1 MAVLSPNFDISLE
14 FGTGSTPSYN
24 SMDAWVSSVTFAHNE
39 PTNQYYPLGNN
50 GVAFNSTTGIAP
62 VLTCSGKRL
71 VGDASQTAILAMQYS
86 LGGSRKGSRELAG
99 QLMEA
104 ARRHGAMMIMGSDA
118 HIEFDVGNHAYAMEL
133 IEQYGFPEELIIN
146 SSPEKFK
153 EWIAD

>member
-14 FGTGSTPSYN
+14 FGTGATPSYN

-39 PTNQYYPLGNN
+39 TTNQYYPLGNN

-86 LGGSRKGSRELAG
+86 LGGSRKGSLKFIIPTSESGGTVTKTTYTVPVNVQNITAFG
-99 QLMEA
+99 GEGNADSDFSVDFAFDGTPTA
-104 ARRHGAMMIMGSDA
+104 AT
-118 HIEFDVGNHAYAMEL
+118 
-133 IEQYGFPEELIIN
+133 
-146 SSPEKFK
+146 
-153 EWIAD
+153 

>member
-14 FGTGSTPSYN
+14 FGTGDTPSYN

-39 PTNQYYPLGNN
+39 TTNQYYPLGNN

-86 LGGSRKGSRELAG
+86 LGGSRKGSLKFIIPTNESGGTVTKTTYTVPVNVQNITAFG
-99 QLMEA
+99 GEGNADSDFSVDFAFDGTPTA
-104 ARRHGAMMIMGSDA
+104 AT
-118 HIEFDVGNHAYAMEL
+118 
-133 IEQYGFPEELIIN
+133 
-146 SSPEKFK
+146 
-153 EWIAD
+153 

>member
-14 FGTGSTPSYN
+14 FGTGDTPSYN

-39 PTNQYYPLGNN
+39 TTNQYYPLGNN

-86 LGGSRKGSRELAG
+86 LGGSRKGHLKFIIPTSESGGTVTKTTYTVPVNVQNITAFG
-99 QLMEA
+99 GEGNA
-104 ARRHGAMMIMGSDA
+104 DSDFSVDFA
-118 HIEFDVGNHAYAMEL
+118 FDGTPQA
-133 IEQYGFPEELIIN
+133 
-146 SSPEKFK
+146 ST
-153 EWIAD
+153 